1 MGQEKECKM
10 RRGGRTLAGKASLES
25 DHLLFRGTERWKIVF
40 RELTGVAAA
49 GGILRLDWGG
59 GSAELELGAAAEKW
73 AQKIL
78 HPPSRLDK
86 LGVKAGVSVRLLGTF
101 EAGFAG
107 ELKAAGAVA
116 PGKMA
121 DLIFLAASRS
131 ADLAR
136 IPGLA
141 RKLQPAGGLWVI
153 YPKGCEP
160 IREIDVIEAGR
171 AAGLKDT
178 KVVGFSSTHTG
189 LRFTI
194 PLAAR

>member
-1 MGQEKECKM
+1 MGQEKEC
-10 RRGGRTLAGKASLES
+10 RLRHGGRMLEGKALLET
-25 DHLLFRGTERWKIVF
+25 DHLLFRGAERLKIPF
-40 RELTGVAAA
+40 RDLTGVAAA

-59 GSAELELGAAAEKW
+59 GRAELDLGVAAEKW

-86 LGVKAGVSVRLLGTF
+86 LGVKAGLAVRLQGEF
-101 EAGFAG
+101 DAGFTR
-107 ELKAAGAVA
+107 ELKAAGAAA
-116 PGKMA
+116 PGKLA
-121 DLIFLAASRS
+121 DLIFLAASRT

-141 RKLQPAGGLWVI
+141 AKLQPAGGLWVI
-153 YPKGCEP
+153 YPKGVET

-178 KVVGFSSTHTG
+178 KVVSFSSTHTG
-189 LRFTI
+189 LRFTV